1 MKFVGNNRFSL
12 GNRAPE
18 ERQRQTRGKKKQR
31 DSLAVLNKLTTADR
45 ALAANLLRPAQRIA
59 PCIF

>member
-31 DSLAVLNKLTTADR
+31 DSLAVPNKLTTADR